1 MCADPQIV
9 LVVTATGR
17 EADSLAES
25 LTTWGVDAIIFPSW
39 ETLPHERLSPSSETI
54 ANRVQALRRVR
65 TWNGAQSLV
74 VIASVRAAL
83 QPISAAVAD
92 SAPLTLA
99 VGERHNLLD
108 VSRALLERGYQR
120 VDMVSRRGEMAV
132 RGGIL
137 DVFPPLGGHPCRVD
151 FFGDEIDEIR
161 EFSIADQRSL
171 ATVKSVEASAV
182 REILLTPEVRK
193 RAAKL
198 AERVPSLRSLA
209 EPIAEG
215 IAVPGMESL
224 LPALVDKV
232 VPLVSFFPDS
242 ASVIVVGPDRVRARA
257 ESLRLTNQEFLA
269 AAWHSVGDGG
279 EVPIDLAMAD
289 FVDLDQFRTDVAK
302 REYVTMASLD
312 SGNETRV
319 NSTPIP
325 SFVGD
330 PDGAVAFAGER
341 LKAGGIVVIVA
352 AGHGTLDRAREM
364 LSEAELAARPVDV
377 IPDDPEKGVA
387 YLVMGSMDHGVE
399 FPDAGLT
406 VIGEAEFF
414 GRRES
419 NVSKDS
425 TRLAAK
431 RKSTVDPL
439 SLVAGDYI
447 VHETH
452 GIGRFVDM
460 VERDIVVN
468 ARTKT
473 KAKREYLV
481 IEYAPSKRGFPGD
494 KLYVPT
500 DQLGLVSRYVG
511 GEDPTL
517 SKMGG
522 SDWSATKGRARKA
535 VRQIAVEL
543 VKLYAARAQSRGFAF
558 PPDTPWQ
565 RELEDAFPYHE
576 TPDQLTTIDEVKAD
590 MEREIP
596 MDRLLAGDVG
606 FGKTEVAVRATF
618 KAVMAGKQVAV
629 IAPTT
634 LLVRQHTETFRD
646 RFAGFPVRLAPLSRF
661 QSDSEVKASVAAL
674 ADGTLD
680 VVIGTHRLLSSG
692 ISFKDL
698 GLVII
703 DEEQR
708 FGVEHKEALKKLKT
722 NVDVLAMSATPIPR
736 TLEMAIAGIREMS
749 TLATPPEER
758 HPVLTY
764 VGEYSDD
771 QVSAAIKRE
780 MLREGQV
787 FYVHNRVSSIA
798 GVAARL
804 SELVPDARIAVAHGK
819 LSEVQLEQVMLDFWD
834 RKYDVLVCTT
844 IIETGLDVPNANT
857 LIVDRADKY
866 GLSQLHQLRGRVG
879 RSRVRAYAYF
889 LYDRGHELS
898 ETAYERLKT
907 ISQNADL
914 GGGMA
919 IAMKD
924 LELRGAGNL
933 LGAEQAGHIAGV
945 GFDLYLRM
953 ISEAVGE
960 FKGEA
965 APESNDLRLEIP
977 VDARIPDDY
986 IDSERLRLEAYQKL
1000 SAASFPTAADDAID
1014 RELDELVDRYGEVPA
1029 QVLTLASIARLR
1041 RKIALWGITDLVT
1054 TGTNLRIVGEA
1065 LPDSRQTRLQRL
1077 YAGAKYVT
1085 TMNSSIV
1092 PMPAREGDEL
1102 VAWVDDLVT
1111 AIYGDES

>member
-1 MCADPQIV
+1 M
-9 LVVTATGR
+9 
-17 EADSLAES
+17 
-25 LTTWGVDAIIFPSW
+25 
-39 ETLPHERLSPSSETI
+39 
-54 ANRVQALRRVR
+54 
-65 TWNGAQSLV
+65 
-74 VIASVRAAL
+74 
-83 QPISAAVAD
+83 
-92 SAPLTLA
+92 
-99 VGERHNLLD
+99 
-108 VSRALLERGYQR
+108 
-120 VDMVSRRGEMAV
+120 
-132 RGGIL
+132 
-137 DVFPPLGGHPCRVD
+137 
-151 FFGDEIDEIR
+151 
-161 EFSIADQRSL
+161 
-171 ATVKSVEASAV
+171 
-182 REILLTPEVRK
+182 
-193 RAAKL
+193 
-198 AERVPSLRSLA
+198 
-209 EPIAEG
+209 
-215 IAVPGMESL
+215 
-224 LPALVDKV
+224 
-232 VPLVSFFPDS
+232 
-242 ASVIVVGPDRVRARA
+242 
-257 ESLRLTNQEFLA
+257 
-269 AAWHSVGDGG
+269 
-279 EVPIDLAMAD
+279 
-289 FVDLDQFRTDVAK
+289 
-302 REYVTMASLD
+302 
-312 SGNETRV
+312 
-319 NSTPIP
+319 
-325 SFVGD
+325 
-330 PDGAVAFAGER
+330 
-341 LKAGGIVVIVA
+341 VIVA

-819 LSEVQLEQVMLDFWD
+819 LSEAQLEQVMLDFWD